1 MPDTHCE
8 SRAGWFF
15 CWLLNIYDD
24 YLFGVTIRFV
34 RRQSSLAPWAGAAVT
49 SARCQRTGCRQLA
62 ETNTEQRS
70 RWQIWVKL
78 SHNNTERKLPFVSN
92 PASYFS
98 RCGSCWCSSD
108 EEEAPGSR
116 QSDELVQDQN
126 CSVLVFLRAQSLFIG
141 SAQVY
146 FHCNSQSKCSHQR
159 SRSIPIFTMI
169 LKRCSPS
176 HIFSSSGFLFS
187 LLTPWNFSLSLIY
200 VPKKRQNTQKT
211 NWICSAVM
219 WWKLWVSW
227 RTDNVSFVANVTAEL
242 APLAKLS
249 SCEANGTCWARTLN
263 WVMTGRVELAS
274 VWSPHPSLLS
284 SELFGSPPGPDVRR
298 FCSRHDEMKDC

>member
-116 QSDELVQDQN
+116 QSDELFRIRT
-126 CSVLVFLRAQSLFIG
+126 VLSLF
-141 SAQVY
+141 SSEPRVCLLDLLR
-146 FHCNSQSKCSHQR
+146 F
-159 SRSIPIFTMI
+159 IFTVTHRVNVPI
-169 LKRCSPS
+169 RGVAASRYSPW
-176 HIFSSSGFLFS
+176 F
-187 LLTPWNFSLSLIY
+187 
-200 VPKKRQNTQKT
+200 
-211 NWICSAVM
+211 
-219 WWKLWVSW
+219 
-227 RTDNVSFVANVTAEL
+227 
-242 APLAKLS
+242 
-249 SCEANGTCWARTLN
+249 
-263 WVMTGRVELAS
+263 
-274 VWSPHPSLLS
+274 
-284 SELFGSPPGPDVRR
+284 
-298 FCSRHDEMKDC
+298 